1 MIALVGW
8 FMTNVRTCDKG
19 RLWPTDRIFQL
30 YFRHYSSFRYFRVSN
45 QASSSLNQDGGGVDG
60 DYERMH
66 FSHVQC
72 SWGRLPPDFSFKIA
86 TVKLTP
92 AFSKLASKSNGG
104 CKRKPKGQKEEGN
117 VGQVIKKRSAW
128 RK

>member
-1 MIALVGW
+1 MIVLVGL
-8 FMTNVRTCDKG
+8 FLTNVGTCDKG
-19 RLWPTDRIFQL
+19 RIWPTDKIFQL

-60 DYERMH
+60 DYERTH

-86 TVKLTP
+86 TVKLT
-92 AFSKLASKSNGG
+92 
-104 CKRKPKGQKEEGN
+104 KPKGQKEGN
-117 VGQVIKKRSAW
+117 AGQAIKKRSAW

>member
-1 MIALVGW
+1 MFMGKATPVAPVTFPQGHIIHAGSIHQAHEIKKGGYFVVGSEE
-8 FMTNVRTCDKG
+8 V
-19 RLWPTDRIFQL
+19 QL
-30 YFRHYSSFRYFRVSN
+30 FK
-45 QASSSLNQDGGGVDG
+45 ASAT
-60 DYERMH
+60 
-66 FSHVQC
+66 
-72 SWGRLPPDFSFKIA
+72 PDFSFKIA

-117 VGQVIKKRSAW
+117 VGQVIKKRSTW